1 MAKINAMP
9 RLRGNGKYNAAMIGV
24 WQRFRAV
31 QAVVLALV
39 AFCLL
44 VLLTACGTE
53 VGVVAVGPT
62 DDGLIAM
69 TASYGTHGS
78 QELFPYRSH
87 DGGLTWTSRDMTG
100 DTYEWPRAIIPEQD
114 AVSTPRGVYTV
125 DPTGIVL
132 RTDTD
137 ERTVYSTAYLQS
149 SGNLWLQS
157 KQTEHLGKREPSTI
171 PRSVTYDP
179 ETGNVIAAM
188 GILGVVVE
196 TPDEHW
202 TPVEVGPYTP
212 VDFSALARVETLL
225 SDLKFWI
232 TVLTLPLSMLAA
244 ALYSKLLLRGDI
256 GFVEVLLALLTAAS
270 VGLASVLLSWT
281 DDAFLSLRP
290 DIELVRSWLFAAAS
304 VLFATPAIMAG
315 LARQPRAPWR
325 PILLGY
331 AAMVVLVTLSLLGCM
346 LMDWPFGVS
355 VLLVVVM
362 WLGTTIALARHLLRL
377 HPVQS

>member
-9 RLRGNGKYNAAMIGV
+9 GLRGNRKYNAAMIGV

-53 VGVVAVGPT
+53 AGVVAVGPT

-78 QELFPYRSH
+78 QELFTYSSR
-87 DGGLTWTSRDMTG
+87 DGGLTWTIRDMTG
-100 DTYEWPRAIIPEQD
+100 NPQTIIPKQD
-114 AVSTPRGVYTV
+114 AVSTPRGVYEVTSS
-125 DPTGIVL
+125 GIVL
-132 RTDTD
+132 RRDTD
-137 ERTVYSTAYLQS
+137 ERTVYSTTHLQS
-149 SGNLWLQS
+149 SGNLRLQS
-157 KQTEHLGKREPSTI
+157 KKTEHLGNREPSTI
-171 PRSVTYDP
+171 PRSVTYDR

-196 TPDEHW
+196 TPDELW
-202 TPVEVGPYTP
+202 TPVEVGPFSP
-212 VDFSALARVETLL
+212 VDFSALARVGALL

-232 TVLTLPLSMLAA
+232 TVLTLPLSMVAA
-244 ALYSKLLLRGDI
+244 ALYSKLLLRSHI
-256 GFVEVLLALLTAAS
+256 GFGEILLALLTAAS
-270 VGLASVLLSWT
+270 VGLASVLLNLT
-281 DDAFLSLRP
+281 DDASFLGP
-290 DIELVRSWLFAAAS
+290 DVIRSWFVAAAS
-304 VLFATPAIMAG
+304 AFLAAPAILAG
-315 LARQPRAPWR
+315 LARQPTAPWR

-331 AAMVVLVTLSLLGCM
+331 AAMGVFVTISLLGWM

-355 VLLVVVM
+355 VLLVVVL